1 MKLFTKIALVSA
13 MAISANA
20 MASQLQAL
28 DDETLSA
35 TTGQDGISI
44 QISAPTS
51 GSITIDKVNVHDTD
65 GFGTATAGAITL
77 GNHFDSANQVKVN
90 LGAGTTIGVDIDAG
104 KNASNAATL
113 NVAIT
118 LPPSFSIDTGDIG
131 VQGSSGSA
139 ADYGTADSLVGTNT
153 KILDTMNIALG
164 GTTLNVQLGHEE
176 QGAMI
181 KLTGTIANGIT
192 ISNLALNDDNGA
204 PIANGGTETAGSLN
218 IGTLKIT
225 DSGVTSLGL
234 NSDIDIDATGLI
246 IKDNSTT
253 KKDIIITRLGLGDV
267 AGPKIGDVEVLG
279 LSTTGMGIRVSGK

>member
-104 KNASNAATL
+104 KNGSNAATL

-118 LPPSFSIDTGDIG
+118 LPSSFSIDTGDIG

>member
-118 LPPSFSIDTGDIG
+118 LPSSFSIDTGDIG

-218 IGTLKIT
+218 IGTLKMT